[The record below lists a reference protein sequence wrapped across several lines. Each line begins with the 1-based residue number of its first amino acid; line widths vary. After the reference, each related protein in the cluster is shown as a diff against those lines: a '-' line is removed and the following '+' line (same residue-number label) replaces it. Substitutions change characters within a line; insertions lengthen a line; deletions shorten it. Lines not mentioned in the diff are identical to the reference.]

1 MDRNQF
7 IKRCKAEGVSGKRRR
22 IGTTLFELCGN
33 AGWSISK
40 AQEPFTDEQVEQAA
54 YGFRCR
60 LTLQQVDYYFKP
72 EFPPDKMFMMRTA
85 LVSGLDTND
94 LDEICRDGFS
104 AEQVEV
110 GCAYRDSVADEF
122 FEEIYQK
129 CFSAGQMKLLFY
141 SVQCGMV
148 ASLEELKVVAK
159 SEYSLERMEAA
170 IAAVHKVGA
179 EKVKLFQN
187 PCLGKDVIDAIV
199 YAVMHGAGDG
209 FIKVADSGEYG
220 WEQVIELY
228 YGEGHGLTAEQIGLY
243 ADPVYSADEMKAR
256 RLALEQ
262 GAAEADLKQYFSP
275 MFSNSQ
281 KELIIRAFLEGL
293 SLEEVHLVADY
304 CFTPEQMEQALYGF
318 VGGLTLEQ
326 VRRYYKAEH
335 SALLMRNIR
344 ICMENVIADNC
355 MDFLLA

>member
-7 IKRCKAEGVSGKRRR
+7 IKRCKAEGIFGKKRR
-22 IGTTLFELCGN
+22 IGKTLFELCGD

-85 LVSGLDTND
+85 LVSGLDTDD

-110 GCAYRDSVADEF
+110 GCDYRDSVPDEF
-122 FEEIYQK
+122 FEEIYK
-129 CFSAGQMKLLFY
+129 KRFSAEQMRLLFY
-141 SVQCGMV
+141 SVQCNMITT
-148 ASLEELKVVAK
+148 LEGLGVVAK

-170 IAAVHKVGA
+170 ILAVHKIGA
-179 EKVKLFQN
+179 EKAGLFQN
-187 PCLGKDVIDAIV
+187 PCLHKDVIDVIV
-199 YAVMHGAGDG
+199 YAVTQGAGDDFVKMVG
-209 FIKVADSGEYG
+209 SGEYSR
-220 WEQVIELY
+220 EQVIELY
-228 YGEGHGLTAEQIGLY
+228 LGVEHGLTVEKIELY
-243 ADPVYSADEMKAR
+243 ANPVYSTNEMKAR

-262 GAAEADLKQYFSP
+262 GAAEADLLQCFSSA
-275 MFSNSQ
+275 FSDSQ
-281 KELIIRAFLEGL
+281 KDIVIRAFLEGL
-293 SLEEVHLVADY
+293 SLDEVRLIADY
-304 CFTPEQMEQALYGF
+304 HFVPEKMEQALCGF
-318 VGGLTLEQ
+318 VGGLTLKQ
-326 VRRYYKAEH
+326 VRQYYKAEH

-344 ICMENVIADNC
+344 ICMENVIGDDC
-355 MDFLLA
+355 MDFLLT